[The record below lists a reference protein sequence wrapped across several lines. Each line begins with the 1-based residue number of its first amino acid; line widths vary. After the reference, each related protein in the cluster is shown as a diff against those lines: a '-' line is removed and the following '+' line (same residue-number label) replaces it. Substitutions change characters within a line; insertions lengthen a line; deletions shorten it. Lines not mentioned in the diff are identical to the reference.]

1 MNGMEYEV
9 KCIGCGTDY
18 IAHSNRDGYCPECK
32 AKRAAQT
39 RHRYYEKR
47 KQNNKAIKEELLAC
61 VDCGKLINAIL
72 SSQKRCPTCQLVHER
87 DMKKQNT
94 IDYRREHFD
103 CIQVKVPKGEREEIK
118 RMAAENGDSL
128 QSLYTKGEKL
138 YNAIYALSE
147 GDRNKVLE
155 MLGISL

>member
-18 IAHSNRDGYCPECK
+18 IAHSSRNGYCPECK
-32 AKRAAQT
+32 AQRAAQT

-61 VDCGKLINAIL
+61 TICGKLFNSAL
-72 SSQKRCPTCQLVHER
+72 SDRKRCPTCQLVHER
-87 DMKKQNT
+87 DIKRQNT

-103 CIQVKVPKGEREEIK
+103 CIQIKVPKGEREEIK
-118 RMAAENGDSL
+118 RMAAANGDSL

-147 GDRNKVLE
+147 SERNKVLKA
-155 MLGISL
+155 LGVSL